1 MSDRLV
7 VQTQSNEL
15 SGFDFIKIKNR
26 IDWLSGC
33 FELTAF
39 NRLSVDLTHVKSAV
53 KQGDSVKL
61 YKDKELYLT
70 GYVDRVETF
79 YAGQKKGFKIIGR
92 SKAADLTDCSA
103 FGMVYR
109 SRNAPEIIADICQ
122 PFGIAV
128 KTDLKGFARPDNFT
142 VNPSETIG
150 NALARLARRTNALL
164 FSLADGSLCLTRR
177 CMAKKTDLLLQSG
190 KGGNLTGGETAFCA
204 ENEFS
209 KVSLIGQ
216 GVLDD
221 AHDIDAIRAPVLSA
235 EFNDRRY
242 RTRVVYADA
251 VTDEALK
258 KEIERLNKNSR
269 VISLTAAGWFNI
281 GLNILI
287 TARDEWLGLDG
298 SYLVAGI
305 EDVFDET
312 GGHRT
317 TFDLEAVNA

>member
-7 VQTQSNEL
+7 LQTVSNKL

-33 FELTAF
+33 FELTAL
-39 NRLSVDLTHVKSAV
+39 NRLRVDLTRVKSAV
-53 KQGDSVKL
+53 KQGDFIRIL
-61 YKDKELYLT
+61 RDGELRLT
-70 GYVDRVETF
+70 GYIDRVETF
-79 YAGQKKGFKIIGR
+79 YAGQKKGIKIIGR

-103 FGMVYR
+103 FGLVYR
-109 SRNAPEIIADICQ
+109 NRTAPEIIADLCQ
-122 PFGIAV
+122 PFNISL
-128 KTDLKGFARPDNFT
+128 KTDLKGFARWDNFT

-164 FSLADGSLCLTRR
+164 FSSADGSLCLTRR

-190 KGGNLTGGETAFCA
+190 KGGNLTGGETEFCA

-258 KEIERLNKNSR
+258 KEIERLNKNCR
-269 VISLTAAGWFNI
+269 VISLTAAGWFNV
-281 GLNILI
+281 GLNTLI

-298 SYLVAGI
+298 SCLVAGI

-312 GGHRT
+312 DGHRT
-317 TFDLEAVNA
+317 TFDLEAANV

>member
-1 MSDRLV
+1 M
-7 VQTQSNEL
+7 
-15 SGFDFIKIKNR
+15 
-26 IDWLSGC
+26 
-33 FELTAF
+33 
-39 NRLSVDLTHVKSAV
+39 
-53 KQGDSVKL
+53 KL
-61 YKDKELYLT
+61 FKDGTLCLT

-92 SKAADLTDCSA
+92 TKSADLTDCSA
-103 FGMVYR
+103 FGTVYR
-109 SRNAPEIIADICQ
+109 NRTAPEIIADICQ

-128 KTDLKGFARPDNFT
+128 KTDLKGFARLDNFT
-142 VNPSETIG
+142 LNPSETIG
-150 NALARLARRTNALL
+150 NALARLVRRSNALL

-177 CMAKKTDLLLQSG
+177 CMAKKVELLLQSG
-190 KGGNLTGGETAFCA
+190 KGGNLTGGETAFCS

-221 AHDIDAIRAPVLSA
+221 AHDIDAVRAPVLSA

-242 RTRVVYADA
+242 RPSVVYADA

-269 VISLTAAGWFNI
+269 TISLTAAGWFNI
-281 GLNILI
+281 GLNTLI

-305 EDVFDET
+305 EVVFDET

-317 TFDLEAVNA
+317 TFNLEAVNA